1 MDQDVEG
8 EIDLNVAQV
17 EDRTTGDAVH
27 LERGSQRL
35 RAPQDVRDLASRRSL
50 AQSSP
55 ARVSL
60 RMIVVAT
67 VYLLAF
73 GTGLVVD
80 RWWAWALVWSVQ
92 AFVLLICGAV
102 MHEGVHANLTG
113 RRGVDRVLSSTAGWL
128 IFLPAAAYRP
138 YHLQHHATTISA
150 ADPSGANAKPFTS
163 RRQYLLIMVLA
174 GPGFTAQM
182 WSIAL
187 RTVIGRTPDYV
198 ADRFRRQILVETAIA
213 VALYVGV
220 AIAAP
225 ALGIGHL
232 VLFGW
237 VIPAVIGLCVVAPF
251 ILMPEHYNGAEDATI
266 LESTATVGSN
276 ALVSYVYLNNNHH
289 TAHHLLSSCNPLQLQ
304 EITDLLGDRV
314 QLHYRSYTAFHRD
327 VFRSLRW

>member
-1 MDQDVEG
+1 MEHHVESEADPTLAPAVG
-8 EIDLNVAQV
+8 RAA
-17 EDRTTGDAVH
+17 RDALH

-35 RAPQDVRDLASRRSL
+35 RAPEDVRELASRRSL
-50 AQSSP
+50 AQSAP
-55 ARVSL
+55 AQIIL
-60 RMIVVAT
+60 RLCVVTALY
-67 VYLLAF
+67 VLAF
-73 GTGLVVD
+73 AVGVVVD
-80 RWWAWALVWSVQ
+80 TWWSWVLVWSTQ
-92 AFVLLICGAV
+92 AFLLLICGAV

-113 RRGVDRVLSSTAGWL
+113 ARGVDRALSFVSGWL

-163 RRQYLLIMVLA
+163 RRQYLLVMVLA

-182 WSIAL
+182 WSIAV
-187 RTVIGRTPDYV
+187 RTVIGRTPPYV
-198 ADRFRRQILVETAIA
+198 ADRYRRQILVETAIA
-213 VALYVGV
+213 VAMYAGV

-225 ALGIGHL
+225 AFGIGHL
-232 VLFGW
+232 VVFGW
-237 VIPAVIGLCVVAPF
+237 VIPAVIGLCAVAPY

-289 TAHHLLSSCNPLQLQ
+289 TAHHLLSSCNPLRLN
-304 EITDLLGDRV
+304 EITELLGDRV
-314 QLHYRSYTAFHRD
+314 QLRYRSYTAFHRQ